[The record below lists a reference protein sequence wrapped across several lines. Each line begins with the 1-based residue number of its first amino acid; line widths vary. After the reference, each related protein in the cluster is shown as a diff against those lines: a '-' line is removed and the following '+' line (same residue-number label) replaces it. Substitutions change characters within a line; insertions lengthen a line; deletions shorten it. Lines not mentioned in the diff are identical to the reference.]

1 MYIAF
6 HITIVV
12 QEDQQQVIFLENIDY
27 PGGLRD
33 DVMCPNLTMIY
44 AYICCG
50 ITIRIDEDTQLL

>member
-6 HITIVV
+6 HITIVA

-33 DVMCPNLTMIY
+33 DVI
-44 AYICCG
+44 
-50 ITIRIDEDTQLL
+50 